1 MMRSVIVCPDED
13 LGAALEQALAESRSV
28 SVVRT
33 RSYPSALDLEVV
45 LHEYDPQVVFLS
57 LESVAQSLSVVSSL
71 EQKAP
76 RVPVVAVNR
85 TLDPDLLVTVMRA
98 GVREFLSPPFEKKSL
113 GEALLRIESLL
124 GRRSVEGQNTGWLY
138 TFLPSKAGVGTSTVA
153 LNTSLALSRRP
164 ESSVLLADFDLNCG
178 MVAFLLRLNSPY
190 SVVDALERA
199 DELDEDLWNKLISCV
214 GRLDVLPAGR
224 LNPGTRIDP
233 SQLHPL
239 LEFARHCYQVISV
252 DLSGMM
258 EKYSIGLMD
267 ESARIFL
274 VCTPEVPSL
283 HLAAEKLKFLRSL
296 NLGER
301 VQILLNRTQKQSA
314 ISSQEMER
322 ILGAPVHM
330 TLPNDYGKV
339 HQALMSGQAVDPSS
353 KLGKRFEELAQ
364 TLLEAPSAPLSKRRR
379 FLEYFSLSSERGT
392 VGVEK

>member
-1 MMRSVIVCPDED
+1 MLRGVVICPDED

-33 RSYPSALDLEVV
+33 RSYPSAPDLE
-45 LHEYDPQVVFLS
+45 LLLRAHDPQVVFLS
-57 LESVAQSLSVVSSL
+57 LESTSESLRVASSL
-71 EQKAP
+71 EHSGPGVA
-76 RVPVVAVNR
+76 VVAVNR
-85 TLDPDLLVTVMRA
+85 TSDPTSLVAIMRA
-98 GVREFLSPPFEKKSL
+98 GVREFLSPPFEQKSL
-113 GEALLRIESLL
+113 REALGRMESLL
-124 GRRSVEGQNTGWLY
+124 GRKSVEGLNTGWLY

-178 MVAFLLRLNSPY
+178 MVAFLLRLNSLY
-190 SVVDALERA
+190 SVVDAVERA

-214 GRLDVLPAGR
+214 GRLDVLSAGR

-239 LEFARHCYQVISV
+239 LDFARDYYKVICV

-258 EKYSIGLMD
+258 EKYSIALMD

-283 HLAAEKLKFLRSL
+283 HLASEKLKFLRSL

-314 ISSQEMER
+314 ISGQEMER

-330 TLPNDYGKV
+330 TFPNDYGKV

-364 TLLEAPSAPLSKRRR
+364 TLLEAPSAPLSKKRR
-379 FLEYFSLSSERGT
+379 FLEYFSLSPEGGT
-392 VGVEK
+392 VGAEK